1 MAQHDVWRPDLILT
15 NGRVLTM
22 DRSDTV
28 VEAVAIKDDR
38 ILAVGSTG
46 EIDALAGSG
55 TERLDLHGRTALPG
69 LADIHVHLASDAA
82 QAFPAQL
89 LREQG
94 AENRNS
100 CFDPA
105 RFEPGET
112 QT

>member
-69 LADIHVHLASDAA
+69 LDQGRLERAAVRRPTVIADGAIAGRRPHRPPQRRVA
-82 QAFPAQL
+82 QPL
-89 LREQG
+89 ERV
-94 AENRNS
+94 R
-100 CFDPA
+100 
-105 RFEPGET
+105 
-112 QT
+112 